1 MILKPHRSSL
11 VTVPFVV
18 LNLVLTLLLIVG
30 GVAEAGAKLCGA
42 AAEQAGTTS
51 QSAERGTCCCC
62 ARPDK
67 DPCSTG
73 LKGGCGVNRKILP
86 NAALLNVEGLSAA
99 PSPPYLHLS
108 PPSFSDE
115 NSLEPVFAQQTAYLI
130 NVKLLC

>member
-18 LNLVLTLLLIVG
+18 LNLALTLLLTVG
-30 GVAEAGAKLCGA
+30 GAAEAGAKMCSA
-42 AAEQAGTTS
+42 ATEQARTTS

-73 LKGGCGVNRKILP
+73 LKGGCAVNQKILP
-86 NAALLNVEGLSAA
+86 NAALLNVEGLGGA
-99 PSPPYLHLS
+99 PSPSHLHLS
-108 PPSFSDE
+108 PSSFSDE
-115 NSLEPVFAQQTAYLI
+115 KSLEPVFAQQTAYLI
-130 NVKLLC
+130 NVKFLC